1 MQETLFNTLESANK
15 MRVQAGEKLKDV
27 EKENENLDD
36 EIISLDNNLQDGRLE
51 LNERNR
57 KLLQMEARKND
68 LRLKEQSL
76 LRKEEELSNDKDKL
90 NK

>member
-1 MQETLFNTLESANK
+1 